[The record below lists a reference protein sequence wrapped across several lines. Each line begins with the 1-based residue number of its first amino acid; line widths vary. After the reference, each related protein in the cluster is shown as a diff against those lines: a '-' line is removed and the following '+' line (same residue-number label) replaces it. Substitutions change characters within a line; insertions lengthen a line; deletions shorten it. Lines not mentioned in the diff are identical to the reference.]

1 MRTVGFL
8 LWLSLFLAVLPA
20 GGSTAPPPPREYPR
34 ETLDRL
40 SQGEVIVTAEQTDP
54 EHKGMVRAVILIEAP
69 VTKVWQV
76 LLDCEGAPAFVS
88 GLQSCR
94 IMQRAEDNDLIAH
107 QIKLS
112 WLFPRIDYTFR
123 AHYVENER
131 IDFKK
136 VSGDVKEFEGSWVL
150 QPLKEGAQTIVVYS
164 VFLKPGFFVPQWFVR
179 RALRQDLPEVLIN
192 FRNRVKTLTPDS

>member
-1 MRTVGFL
+1 L
-8 LWLSLFLAVLPA
+8 IWLSVFLVALTA
-20 GGSTAPPPPREYPR
+20 GEAAEAGPPLEYSQ

-40 SQGEVIVTAEQTDP
+40 SQGEVIVTAEQSDP
-54 EHKGMVRAVILIEAP
+54 KHQGRVQALILIEAP
-69 VTKVWQV
+69 VNLVWRV

-88 GLQSCR
+88 GLQSCK
-94 IMQRAEDNDLIAH
+94 IMQRAEDTDLIAH

-136 VSGDVKEFEGSWVL
+136 ESGDVKEFEGSWVL
-150 QPLKEGAQTIVVYS
+150 QPLKNGQETMVVYS

-179 RALRQDLPEVLIN
+179 RALSRDLPQVLIN
-192 FRNRVKTLTPDS
+192 FRNRVKTLSPHS